1 MTLTLGRA
9 LDKSLCA
16 SAHVLTLTAM
26 ACFILFVEETILVAG
41 ISGVNT
47 IRTTGQLI
55 PFVIGVFSLAVALR
69 DLISLFL
76 WNVSDHSDRRSETC

>member
-1 MTLTLGRA
+1 MTLTLSRA

-16 SAHVLTLTAM
+16 FAHVLTLTAM
-26 ACFILFVEETILVAG
+26 ACFILFVERTILVAG

-55 PFVIGVFSLAVALR
+55 PFVIGVFSLAAALR
-69 DLISLFL
+69 DLILLFL
-76 WNVSDHSDRRSETC
+76 WNVSDHSDGRSETR